1 MAEADS
7 DRFDAAM
14 AQLDALHA
22 EDPRMETVD
31 GEEVP
36 YELLYAQRMS
46 NWLERLRPDAGETL
60 QLAVRAQHL
69 KRWEV
74 PRDSY
79 PMDRPGYHAWRTG
92 LKTRQAD
99 MAADVLRQAGYDETD
114 CARVA
119 ALVRKEDL
127 KNDDETRALEDAACL
142 VFLQDYYGPFAAEHD
157 DDKVLGIL
165 RKTLRKMSA
174 DGHRLAGE
182 IPLEGRARALLEK
195 AVDME
200 MH

>member
-1 MAEADS
+1 MADNH
-7 DRFDAAM
+7 RFDAAM

-46 NWLERLRPDAGETL
+46 EWLERLRVDASETL

-99 MAADVLRQAGYDETD
+99 MATEVLRQAGYDEAD

-119 ALVRKEDL
+119 ALIRKEDL
-127 KNDDETRALEDAACL
+127 KNDEETRALEDAACL
-142 VFLQDYYGPFAAEHD
+142 VFLQDYYAPFAAEHD

-174 DGHRLAGE
+174 EGHRLAGE
-182 IPLEGRARALLEK
+182 IVLEGRARALVEK
-195 AVDME
+195 AVAME
-200 MH
+200 TR

>member
-1 MAEADS
+1 MADNH
-7 DRFDAAM
+7 RFDAAM

-46 NWLERLRPDAGETL
+46 EWLERLESDASETL

-99 MAADVLRQAGYDETD
+99 MAADVLRQAGYDETA

-127 KNDDETRALEDAACL
+127 KNDEETRALEDAACL
-142 VFLQDYYGPFAAEHD
+142 VFLQDYYASFAAEHD
-157 DDKVLGIL
+157 DDKVIGIL

-174 DGHRLAGE
+174 EGHRLAGE
-182 IPLEGRARALLEK
+182 IVLEGRARALVEK
-195 AVDME
+195 AVAME
-200 MH
+200 TC

>member
-1 MAEADS
+1 MADR

-31 GEEVP
+31 GEQVP

-46 NWLERLRPDAGETL
+46 EWLERLRPQASETL

-92 LKTRQAD
+92 LKARQAD
-99 MAADVLRQAGYDETD
+99 MAADVLRQAGYDEAD
-114 CARVA
+114 CLRVA

-127 KNDDETRALEDAACL
+127 KNDEETRALEDAACL
-142 VFLQDYYGPFAAEHD
+142 VFLQDYYAPFAAEHD
-157 DDKVLGIL
+157 DDKVIGIL
-165 RKTLRKMSA
+165 RKTLRKMSG

-182 IPLEGRARALLEK
+182 IPLEGRARALLER
-195 AVDME
+195 AVAME
-200 MH
+200 TS

>member
-1 MAEADS
+1 MADS
-7 DRFDAAM
+7 NRFDAAM

-22 EDPRMETVD
+22 QDPRMETVD

-46 NWLERLRPDAGETL
+46 EWLERLRPQASETL

-99 MAADVLRQAGYDETD
+99 MAAEVLRQSGYEEAD

-127 KNDDETRALEDAACL
+127 KSDEETRALEDAACL
-142 VFLQDYYGPFAAEHD
+142 VFLQDYYAPFAAEHD
-157 DDKVLGIL
+157 DDKVIGIL
-165 RKTLRKMSA
+165 RKTLRKMSS
-174 DGHRLAGE
+174 DGHRLAEE
-182 IPLEGRARALLEK
+182 IPLKGRARGLLEK
-195 AVDME
+195 AVAME
-200 MH
+200 TS

>member
-1 MAEADS
+1 MADS
-7 DRFDAAM
+7 NRFDAAM

-22 EDPRMETVD
+22 QDPRMETVD

-46 NWLERLRPDAGETL
+46 EWLERLRPQASETL

-99 MAADVLRQAGYDETD
+99 MAAEVLRQSGYEEAD

-127 KNDDETRALEDAACL
+127 KSDEETRALEDAACL
-142 VFLQDYYGPFAAEHD
+142 VFLQDYYAPFAAEHD
-157 DDKVLGIL
+157 DDKVIGIL
-165 RKTLRKMSA
+165 RKTLRKMSS
-174 DGHRLAGE
+174 DGHRLAEE
-182 IPLEGRARALLEK
+182 IPLEGRARGLLEK
-195 AVDME
+195 AVAME
-200 MH
+200 TS

>member
-1 MAEADS
+1 MADS
-7 DRFDAAM
+7 NRFDAAM

-22 EDPRMETVD
+22 QDPRMETVD

-46 NWLERLRPDAGETL
+46 EWLERLRPQASETL

-99 MAADVLRQAGYDETD
+99 MAAEVLRQSGYEEAD

-127 KNDDETRALEDAACL
+127 KSDEETRALEDAACL
-142 VFLQDYYGPFAAEHD
+142 VFLQDYYAPFAAEHD
-157 DDKVLGIL
+157 DDKVIGIL
-165 RKTLRKMSA
+165 RKTLRKMSS
-174 DGHRLAGE
+174 DGHRLAE
-182 IPLEGRARALLEK
+182 ELPLEGRARGLLEK
-195 AVDME
+195 AVAME
-200 MH
+200 TS

>member
-1 MAEADS
+1 MADR

-22 EDPRMETVD
+22 QDPRMETVD

-36 YELLYAQRMS
+36 HELLYAHRMS
-46 NWLERLRPDAGETL
+46 EWLERLRPRASETL

-92 LKTRQAD
+92 LKTRQAE
-99 MAADVLRQAGYDETD
+99 MAADVLRQAGYDEAA
-114 CARVA
+114 CERVA

-127 KNDDETRALEDAACL
+127 KNDEETRALEDAACL
-142 VFLQDYYGPFAAEHD
+142 VFLQD
-157 DDKVLGIL
+157 
-165 RKTLRKMSA
+165 
-174 DGHRLAGE
+174 
-182 IPLEGRARALLEK
+182 
-195 AVDME
+195 
-200 MH
+200 

>member
-1 MAEADS
+1 MADS

-22 EDPRMETVD
+22 QDPRMETVD

-46 NWLERLRPDAGETL
+46 EWLERLRPDASETL

-79 PMDRPGYHAWRTG
+79 PMDRAGYHAWRTG
-92 LKTRQAD
+92 LKKRQAD
-99 MAADVLRQAGYDETD
+99 MAADVLRQSGYEEAD

-127 KNDDETRALEDAACL
+127 KSDEETRALEDAACL
-142 VFLQDYYGPFAAEHD
+142 VFLQDYYVPFAAEHD
-157 DDKVLGIL
+157 DDKVIGIL
-165 RKTLRKMSA
+165 RKTLRKMSP
-174 DGHRLAGE
+174 DGHRLAEE
-182 IPLEGRARALLEK
+182 IPLEGRARVLLER
-195 AVDME
+195 AVAME
-200 MH
+200 TS

>member
-1 MAEADS
+1 MADNH
-7 DRFDAAM
+7 RFDAAM

-46 NWLERLRPDAGETL
+46 EWLERLRGDASETL

-99 MAADVLRQAGYDETD
+99 MAAEVLRQAGYDEAD

-127 KNDDETRALEDAACL
+127 KNDEETRALEDAACL
-142 VFLQDYYGPFAAEHD
+142 VFLQDYYAPFAAEHD

-174 DGHRLAGE
+174 EGHRLAGE
-182 IPLEGRARALLEK
+182 IVLEGRARALVEK
-195 AVDME
+195 AVAME
-200 MH
+200 TC

>member
-1 MAEADS
+1 MADS
-7 DRFDAAM
+7 NRFDAAM

-22 EDPRMETVD
+22 QDPRMETVD

-46 NWLERLRPDAGETL
+46 EWLERLRPQASETL

-99 MAADVLRQAGYDETD
+99 MAAEVLRQSGYDEAE

-127 KNDDETRALEDAACL
+127 KSDEETRALEDAACL
-142 VFLQDYYGPFAAEHD
+142 VFLQDYYAPFAAEHD
-157 DDKVLGIL
+157 DDKVIGIL
-165 RKTLRKMSA
+165 RKTLRKMSS
-174 DGHRLAGE
+174 DGHRLAEE
-182 IPLEGRARALLEK
+182 ILLEGRARGLLEK
-195 AVDME
+195 AVAME
-200 MH
+200 TS

>member
-1 MAEADS
+1 MADNH
-7 DRFDAAM
+7 RFDAAM

-46 NWLERLRPDAGETL
+46 EWLERLRGDASETL

-99 MAADVLRQAGYDETD
+99 MAAEVLRQAGYDEAD

-127 KNDDETRALEDAACL
+127 KNDEETRALEDAACL
-142 VFLQDYYGPFAAEHD
+142 VFLQDYYAPFAAEHD

-174 DGHRLAGE
+174 EGHRLAGE
-182 IPLEGRARALLEK
+182 IVLEGRARALVEK
-195 AVDME
+195 AVAME
-200 MH
+200 TR

>member
-1 MAEADS
+1 MADNH
-7 DRFDAAM
+7 RFDAAM

-31 GEEVP
+31 GEQVP

-46 NWLERLRPDAGETL
+46 EWLERLRGDASETL

-99 MAADVLRQAGYDETD
+99 MAAEVLRQAGYDEAD

-119 ALVRKEDL
+119 ALIRKEDL
-127 KNDDETRALEDAACL
+127 KNDEETCALEDAACL
-142 VFLQDYYGPFAAEHD
+142 VFLQDYYAPFAAEHD

-174 DGHRLAGE
+174 EGHRLAGE
-182 IPLEGRARALLEK
+182 IVLEGRARALVEK
-195 AVDME
+195 AVAME
-200 MH
+200 MR

>member
-1 MAEADS
+1 MADS

-22 EDPRMETVD
+22 QDPRTETVD

-46 NWLERLRPDAGETL
+46 DWLERLRPDAGETL

-99 MAADVLRQAGYDETD
+99 MAAEVLRQAGYDETD
-114 CARVA
+114 CTRVA
-119 ALVRKEDL
+119 AMVRKEDL
-127 KNDDETRALEDAACL
+127 KNDEETRALEDAACL
-142 VFLQDYYGPFAAEHD
+142 VFLQDYYAPFAAEHE

-174 DGHRLAGE
+174 DGHRLAVE
-182 IPLEGRARALLEK
+182 IPLEGRARTLLEK
-195 AVDME
+195 AVEME

>member
-1 MAEADS
+1 MADNH
-7 DRFDAAM
+7 RFDAAM

-46 NWLERLRPDAGETL
+46 EWLERLKGDASETL

-99 MAADVLRQAGYDETD
+99 MAAEVLRQAGYDEAD

-127 KNDDETRALEDAACL
+127 KNDEETRALEDAACL
-142 VFLQDYYGPFAAEHD
+142 VFLQDYYAPFAAEHD

-174 DGHRLAGE
+174 EGHRLAGE
-182 IPLEGRARALLEK
+182 IVLEGRARALVEK
-195 AVDME
+195 AVAME
-200 MH
+200 TC

>member
-1 MAEADS
+1 MANR

-14 AQLDALHA
+14 AQLDAMHA
-22 EDPRMETVD
+22 EDPRMEEVE
-31 GEEVP
+31 GEQVP

-46 NWLERLRPDAGETL
+46 GWLERLRPAASETL

-92 LKTRQAD
+92 LKQRQAG
-99 MAADVLRQAGYDETD
+99 MAAGVLRNAGYDETD
-114 CARVA
+114 CDRVA

-127 KNDDETRALEDAACL
+127 KNDEETRALEDAACL
-142 VFLQDYYGPFAAEHD
+142 VFLQDYYVPFAAEHD
-157 DDKVLGIL
+157 DDKVIGIL

-174 DGHRLAGE
+174 EGHRLAGG
-182 IPLEGRARALLEK
+182 IPLEGRARTLLEK
-195 AVDME
+195 AVAME
-200 MH
+200 TS